1 MNLKCPKCTYEF
13 DFRQATKDQATLQ
26 IIRIYPEFVPYNKL
40 VFEYAELFETTKPV
54 KPLKLLRILSE
65 VLEMWKS
72 GRFAFQ
78 KRVYEISKEGMAQ
91 ALKTV
96 CNKSFSTP
104 LENHN
109 YLKKV
114 MLTIAEEE
122 AKKKSAAAEKA
133 LLEKEA
139 MLRGRGKP
147 EDLNNFERPVALGD
161 VAKNLPWRKQNEGR

>member
-13 DFRQATKDQATLQ
+13 DYRQATKDQALLQ
-26 IIRIYPEFVPYNKL
+26 IIRMQGEFIPHSRL

-54 KPLKLLRILSE
+54 KALKLLRILSE

-78 KRVYEISKEGMAQ
+78 KRVYEISKDGMAQ

-96 CNKSFSTP
+96 CNKSFASP

-122 AKKKSAAAEKA
+122 AKRKSAAGEKA
-133 LLEKEA
+133 LIEKEA

-147 EDLNNFERPVALGD
+147 EDLNNFERPAAIGD
-161 VAKNLPWRKQNEGR
+161 VVKKVPWRKE